1 VNGELAADYPAWHLW
16 RGRNSTGRETD
27 WNATLK
33 GRTARRA
40 ATAAGMTVRLTA
52 ADGSALRQLLEHT
65 EVSRERAAWAA

>member
-1 VNGELAADYPAWHLW
+1 MNGELAALAADYPAWHLW

-40 ATAAGMTVRLTA
+40 ATAAGMAVRLTA
-52 ADGSALRQLLEHT
+52 ADSPALRQLLGHT
-65 EVSRERAAWAA
+65 EAVRECAA